1 MLIVLKL
8 LGSIALLIYGM
19 KVMSEALQKMA
30 GPQLRHLLGAM
41 TTNRFSGVATGALV
55 TVAVQSSAATT
66 VMTVSFVNAALLT
79 LTQAISIIMGAN
91 IGTTMSAWIMSAGF
105 SFNMADMVWPAF
117 LAGIILIQL
126 GKHRYIG
133 DFLFG
138 LSFLLFALGML
149 KQTGVEMDLASKPA
163 VVAFFSSFKTNY
175 GTILLF
181 LLIGTVLT
189 AMVQSSAALMAIT
202 MVLCATGAI
211 SIYQGIALVMGEN
224 IGTTVTANLA
234 AMSANTQARRTA
246 MAHLVFNVFGVIWV
260 LIFFFPFIRMV
271 CGIVGLDPNAPE
283 QNATQ
288 LSFALATF
296 HTCFNVINT
305 AVLIWFIPQIEKLVC
320 FLIKPKQT
328 EEEDEF
334 RLQYIRGGIM
344 KTPEIS
350 VLQAQKEIVVFGERM
365 ERMFGQVKE
374 LYGIQDEQAFDKLF
388 DRIKKVEDMSDK
400 MENEIG
406 RYLGEVGSAH
416 LSDDT
421 KQKIRAMLRQIGE
434 LESVG
439 DSCFNL
445 ARILRRKRENKVV
458 FGEEQEAGVAEMFAL
473 IDEALARMNES
484 LANRRESVSIV
495 DSEDVER
502 RINACRNALKQ
513 KNIENLDAQV
523 YGYDLGTVFSD
534 LIGECEKT
542 GDYIIN
548 VVEARL
554 GAVRNGIRFRGMQI
568 DPDAKEVTVDGEPVE
583 LSIHEYNL
591 LKLFLENV
599 GETFSAQELHKKC
612 WSENTATNDRVVDTY
627 INRLR
632 RKIGPYAENV
642 IFTTFQDILEGCFEI
657 PRIPRVRDV
666 PADARIRHHQMDLP
680 VRIIGNDTLNE
691 PEVPG
696 VHADNA
702 VKAVVIGPCHL
713 PGTLFLVE
721 RHAVLGEAA
730 LGRRIDGIA
739 DFFRGNGGRFD
750 MPENLKA
757 PASDQGLENEFCHRA
772 AAYVAVADEKD
783 SHGSIGGRCS

>member
-1 MLIVLKL
+1 MLIILKL

-79 LTQAISIIMGAN
+79 LTQAISVIMGAN

-105 SFNMADMVWPAF
+105 SFNIANVVWPFF
-117 LAGIILIQL
+117 LVGIVLIQL

-149 KQTGVEMDLASKPA
+149 KATGVEMDLASKPA
-163 VVAFFSSFKTNY
+163 VVNFFASFKTNY

-181 LLIGTVLT
+181 LLIGTILT
-189 AMVQSSAALMAIT
+189 ALVQSSAALMAIT

-211 SIYQGIALVMGEN
+211 TIYQGIALVMGEN

-271 CGIVGLDPNAPE
+271 CGIVGLDPNASE
-283 QNATQ
+283 QNPTQ

-296 HTCFNVINT
+296 HTCFNLINT
-305 AVLIWFIPQIEKLVC
+305 AILIWFIPQIEKLVC
-320 FLIKPKQT
+320 KLIPQRKS

-365 ERMFGQVKE
+365 QRLFGLVKD
-374 LYGIQDEQAFDKLF
+374 LYCTQDEQAFDKLF
-388 DRIKKVEDMSDK
+388 ERIQKGEDVSDR

-406 RYLGEVGSAH
+406 RYLGDVGSAH

-421 KQKIRAMLRQIGE
+421 KLKIRAMMREIGE
-434 LESVG
+434 LESIG
-439 DSCFNL
+439 DGCFNL
-445 ARILRRKRENKVV
+445 ARIIRRKREHKVWFEDQLNDGILAMYDLV
-458 FGEEQEAGVAEMFAL
+458 E
-473 IDEALARMNES
+473 EALTEMNNVLGGHKEDMS
-484 LANRRESVSIV
+484 LAAAAEI
-495 DSEDVER
+495 EQ
-502 RINACRNALKQ
+502 RINNLRSQLKKQ
-513 KNIENLDAQV
+513 NIANLDQQV
-523 YGYDLGTVFSD
+523 YGYELGTVLSD
-534 LIGECEKT
+534 LISECEKT

-554 GAVRNGIRFRGMQI
+554 GAARNGVRFRGLQI
-568 DPDAKEVTVDGEPVE
+568 DLDAKSVSVDGEPVYFTKT
-583 LSIHEYNL
+583 EYDL
-591 LKLFLENV
+591 LKLFLENRDKV
-599 GETFSAQELHKKC
+599 FSHDQLLAEV
-612 WSENTATNDRVVDTY
+612 WPGVASATARTVD
-627 INRLR
+627 ISVARLR
-632 RKIGPYAENV
+632 RKIGAYAVNIV
-642 IFTTFQDILEGCFEI
+642 TREGFGYSFE
-657 PRIPRVRDV
+657 
-666 PADARIRHHQMDLP
+666 
-680 VRIIGNDTLNE
+680 E
-691 PEVPG
+691 
-696 VHADNA
+696 
-702 VKAVVIGPCHL
+702 
-713 PGTLFLVE
+713 
-721 RHAVLGEAA
+721 
-730 LGRRIDGIA
+730 
-739 DFFRGNGGRFD
+739 
-750 MPENLKA
+750 
-757 PASDQGLENEFCHRA
+757 
-772 AAYVAVADEKD
+772 
-783 SHGSIGGRCS
+783 